1 MARASRR
8 RKRTRVSTTSARCTT
23 PPGRARAKPVATR
36 CSRPAS
42 CPTMRAASP
51 ASAGLPS
58 MTPPCSTIVSAAC
71 AARPSAPAPAE
82 LAAAAPAGEA
92 ANLIEDAAR
101 EHPVL
106 ADYALYFQ
114 ARAARAAGHAGS
126 ALESARRLVGSHP
139 DSIWVGPAWLMA
151 GQLEQAGGDLAG
163 ARA

>member
-1 MARASRR
+1 MVRR
-8 RKRTRVSTTSARCTT
+8 PRFMRRSAWWV
-23 PPGRARAKPVATR
+23 GGMVVA
-36 CSRPAS
+36 
-42 CPTMRAASP
+42 
-51 ASAGLPS
+51 
-58 MTPPCSTIVSAAC
+58 AAC

-82 LAAAAPAGEA
+82 LAAAALAQGEA
-92 ANLIEDAAR
+92 ANLIGDVAR

-114 ARAARAAGHAGS
+114 ARAARASGHAGA

-163 ARA
+163 ARASLAAARAALRSEEHTSEL